1 MQSNLR
7 LTAVVDRNGSGNM
20 HLPAL
25 GEKKKQDHL
34 RMNVARVV
42 KQSPPVLFRSEII

>member
-1 MQSNLR
+1 MPSNIR

-25 GEKKKQDHL
+25 GEKKQDHL
-34 RMNVARVV
+34 RMNVAQLI
-42 KQSPPVLFRSEII
+42 KQSSPDLFRSEII